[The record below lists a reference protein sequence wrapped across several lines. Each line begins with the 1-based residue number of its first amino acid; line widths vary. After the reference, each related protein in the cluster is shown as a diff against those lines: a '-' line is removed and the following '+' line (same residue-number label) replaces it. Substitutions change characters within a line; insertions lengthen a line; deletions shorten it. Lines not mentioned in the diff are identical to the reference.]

1 MKDNEIISLFKA
13 RDENAIKA
21 LSDKY
26 HPYCYKIAWNLLA
39 NKEDTEECLNDTW
52 FSVWSLIPPKHPPVL
67 SHVCGKI
74 TRNLSID
81 RLRKKHAARRPDA
94 HMTDVLGEMEQL
106 NVTYTVE
113 DQLAE
118 KELLK
123 VINDFL
129 ESMEAENRDIFVRRY
144 WFLDSISTIAQRH
157 AISEASVKMN
167 LYRSRKKLL
176 KLLKK
181 EGRDL

>member
-67 SHVCGKI
+67 SHFCGKI

-129 ESMEAENRDIFVRRY
+129 ESMEAENRRY

>member
-67 SHVCGKI
+67 SHFCGKI

-144 WFLDSISTIAQRH
+144 WFLDSISTIA
-157 AISEASVKMN
+157 ISEASVKMN